1 MNRNRGLRIGFI
13 LIFLFLNLIIVSS
26 NECNCVFIKNETK
39 NSSQVEFMIS
49 TLLNKVNELEK
60 PISNESCRFIIN
72 QLNSNIEQKN
82 QIIIGQAEKINKYK
96 NYLFFAT
103 FTFLGIIILLLN
115 YKRIFES
122 LKIFLD

>member
-82 QIIIGQAEKINKYK
+82 QIITGQAEKINKYK